1 MSKPIISIEKLGKA
15 YYLGRAIDPHQT
27 FRDTLANLYKAPLQ
41 RLRERTG
48 PTQESQD
55 AFWALRDVSFEV
67 NRGEVIGLIGRNG
80 AGKSTLLKL
89 LSRITEPT
97 EGRAVLRG
105 RVASLLEV
113 GTGFHPELSGRENIF
128 LNGSILGMTRKEIQK
143 KFDQIV
149 AFSEIEEFLDTP
161 VKRYSSGMYVR
172 LAFAV
177 AAHLEPEILIV
188 DEVLAVG
195 DARFQKRCLGKM
207 QEVASGQGRTVLFVS
222 HNMQAVSTLT
232 QRCLLLSKGQVAAA
246 GPTADIIS
254 QYIHEGGATPEMVYS
269 VPASPDR
276 PNVTRMELRTS
287 ESHNVQTNGKPM
299 QVIVEISTPWPIESA
314 RVSLHIV
321 SRLGEPLVHLWAQD
335 SDREM
340 CRKPGT
346 YRLVFEI
353 PKLRLFMGNY
363 TLRANFKE
371 YFGGR
376 EFDVVDGAC
385 PFEVVMYGQE
395 REGGWWKGACAYLEE
410 AAWEVEKVA

>member
-1 MSKPIISIEKLGKA
+1 
-15 YYLGRAIDPHQT
+15 
-27 FRDTLANLYKAPLQ
+27 
-41 RLRERTG
+41 
-48 PTQESQD
+48 
-55 AFWALRDVSFEV
+55 
-67 NRGEVIGLIGRNG
+67 
-80 AGKSTLLKL
+80 
-89 LSRITEPT
+89 
-97 EGRAVLRG
+97 
-105 RVASLLEV
+105 
-113 GTGFHPELSGRENIF
+113 
-128 LNGSILGMTRKEIQK
+128 
-143 KFDQIV
+143 V

-232 QRCLLLSKGQVAAA
+232 QRCLLLSKGRVAAM
-246 GPTADIIS
+246 GPTPDIIS
-254 QYIHEGGATPEMVYS
+254 QYIHEGGATPEMIYS
-269 VPASPDR
+269 VPASTER
-276 PNVTRMELRTS
+276 PNITRMELRTS
-287 ESHNVQTNGKPM
+287 EPHNVQTNGKPL
-299 QVIVEISTPWPIESA
+299 QIIVEVSTPWPIESA
-314 RVSLHIV
+314 RVSIHV
-321 SRLGEPLVHLWAQD
+321 CSRLGEPLVHFWAQD
-335 SDREM
+335 SDQQM
-340 CRKPGT
+340 CRKPGS
-346 YRLVFEI
+346 YRLVFDV

-376 EFDVVDGAC
+376 EFDAVDSAC

-410 AAWEVEKVA
+410 GKWAVEKVA